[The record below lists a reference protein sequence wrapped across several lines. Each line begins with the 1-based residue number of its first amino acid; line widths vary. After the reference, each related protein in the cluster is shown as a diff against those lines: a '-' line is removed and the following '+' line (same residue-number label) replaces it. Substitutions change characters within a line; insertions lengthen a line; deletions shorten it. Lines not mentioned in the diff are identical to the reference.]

1 MLYFSS
7 KKDGYYV
14 KAMKCDIFYQLA
26 LGFLIYLLHTFS
38 ACTYACVWAQENVV
52 FHYSFA
58 LLEAITVPKV

>member
-1 MLYFSS
+1 MLYFSF

-38 ACTYACVWAQENVV
+38 ACTYACVWAQENVG

-58 LLEAITVPKV
+58 LLEAITVLKV